1 MTLDIQRMTVYT
13 INDMIQK
20 LLRNCIHANIQC
32 FAIHIIKTK
41 TLSISLHTLVLV
53 KKAYKERR
61 EIKADGKNII

>member
-13 INDMIQK
+13 INDIDPK
-20 LLRNCIHANIQC
+20 LLRNCIHG